1 MKIKLYGVIQ
11 KTHLTY
17 LLELIFTL
25 KMKVGFG
32 LQATGAFI
40 LKKEK

>member
-11 KTHLTY
+11 KKHLTY
-17 LLELIFTL
+17 FLELIFTQ
-25 KMKVGFG
+25 MKVGFG
-32 LQATGAFI
+32 HQATGAFI